1 MNNNLPSY
9 YLYTGLIMKRMMIWH
24 LVAGVLRISLFT
36 DHSIIPSFAIF
47 NFLHLSIHKYVFSLC
62 AFLT

>member
-1 MNNNLPSY
+1 
-9 YLYTGLIMKRMMIWH
+9 MKRMMIWH

-47 NFLHLSIHKYVFSLC
+47 NFFIYQYINMFFHCVLF
-62 AFLT
+62 